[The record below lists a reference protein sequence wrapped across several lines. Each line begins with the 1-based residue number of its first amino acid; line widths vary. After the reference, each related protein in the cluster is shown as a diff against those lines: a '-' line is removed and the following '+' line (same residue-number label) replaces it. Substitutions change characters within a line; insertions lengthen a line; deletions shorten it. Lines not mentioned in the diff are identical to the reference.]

1 MLPILRETADFVTFT
16 EEALSGKL
24 YFLCF
29 FVQGR
34 FCSFDPQK
42 FLLLLS
48 MLRKSFP
55 KTLGRIP

>member
-29 FVQGR
+29 FSAG
-34 FCSFDPQK
+34 
-42 FLLLLS
+42 
-48 MLRKSFP
+48 
-55 KTLGRIP
+55 